1 MAILKHLSSKSSDYG
16 KALEYLMFQHN
27 ERTQKPLL
35 DANGNMM
42 LREEYYLDGL
52 NCDPFSFDKECE
64 QVNARFHKNRK
75 YSEVKSHHY
84 ILSFD
89 PKDKEDSGLTGEKAQ
104 ALGLEFAN
112 RFFPGHQALV
122 CTHMDGHNG
131 SGNIHVHIV
140 INSVRKMD
148 VEPQDFM
155 ERTCDSRAGYK
166 HHQTRSYLTAMQTG
180 IMEIATREGLHQVDL
195 LNPAPIKITEREYW
209 KNRREQE
216 KLDELNARIV
226 ADGMKPRTTTYQT
239 QKQFLRDAISDI
251 SSYARSSEEFQSG
264 LKEKYGITVKL
275 SRGRYS
281 YLHPDREKYITGRK
295 LGSNFEKDYLFSL
308 FAENAK
314 AERQDPE
321 IAPVSSIEKIE
332 DTAEQ
337 HTPQVSPE
345 YNPSY
350 DYQSDPVAILF
361 IRSDLRLVV
370 DLQSNIKAQQ
380 SAAYAQKVKLSNLKE
395 MARTVCYIQEH
406 GYNTRDNLADTLDEI
421 TGKLANA
428 RKTLRATENRIKEL
442 NEQIHYVGQYQSR
455 KSLHAK
461 FVKSRNKKQFR
472 EAHRSDLELYDA
484 GVQYIKEHF
493 DGKVPSLKSLKA
505 ERDQLLQMKD
515 AQYGTYHYF
524 KDYQKELHTVS
535 SNVDAILGKDLT
547 RSQRREK
554 AQDIS

>member
-64 QVNARFHKNRK
+64 QVNGQFHKNQK
-75 YSEVKSHHY
+75 YNEVKSHHY

-89 PKDKEDSGLTGEKAQ
+89 PKDKEDAGLTGEKAQ
-104 ALGLEFAN
+104 ALGLEFAS

-140 INSVRKMD
+140 INSVRKLD

-155 ERTCDSRAGYK
+155 ERPCDSRAGYK

-180 IMEIATREGLHQVDL
+180 IMEISEREGLHQVDL

-251 SSYARSSEEFQSG
+251 VSYARSPEEFQSG

-295 LGSNFEKDYLFSL
+295 LGSNFEKDYLFAL
-308 FAENAK
+308 FAENEK
-314 AERQDPE
+314 AERQEAKIIPAFSSKK
-321 IAPVSSIEKIE
+321 IADTTEQRTSSV
-332 DTAEQ
+332 Q
-337 HTPQVSPE
+337 PE
-345 YNPSY
+345 YNSGY
-350 DYQSDPVAILF
+350 DYQADPVAILF

-370 DLQSNIKAQQ
+370 DLQTNIKAQQ

-395 MARTVCYIQEH
+395 MAKTVCYIQEH
-406 GYNTRDNLADTLDEI
+406 GYDTREKLTDHLDEI
-421 TGKLANA
+421 TKKLSDA
-428 RKTLRATENRIKEL
+428 RKTLRTTENRIKEL

-455 KSLHAK
+455 KSVHAQ

-484 GVQYIKEHF
+484 GVKYIKEHF
-493 DGKVPSLKSLKA
+493 EGKVPSLKSLKA
-505 ERDQLLQMKD
+505 ERDQMLQIKD

-524 KDYQKELHTVS
+524 KDYQKELRTVS
-535 SNVDAILGKDLT
+535 SNVDAILGKDRR
-547 RSQRREK
+547 RSQGREK

>member
-1 MAILKHLSSKSSDYG
+1 
-16 KALEYLMFQHN
+16 MFQHN

-64 QVNARFHKNRK
+64 QINARFHKNQK
-75 YSEVKSHHY
+75 YNEVKSHHY

-89 PKDKEDSGLTGEKAQ
+89 PKDKEDAGLTGEKAQ

-140 INSVRKMD
+140 INSVRKLD

-155 ERTCDSRAGYK
+155 ERPCDSRAGYK
-166 HHQTRSYLTAMQTG
+166 HHQTRNYLTAMQAG
-180 IMEIATREGLHQVDL
+180 IMEISEREGLNQVDL
-195 LNPAPIKITEREYW
+195 LTPAPIKISEREYW
-209 KNRREQE
+209 LNRREQE

-251 SSYARSSEEFQSG
+251 ASYSRSSEEFQSG

-281 YLHPDREKYITGRK
+281 YLHPDRKQYITGRK
-295 LGSNFEKDYLFSL
+295 LGSNFEKDYLFAL
-308 FAENAK
+308 FAENEK
-314 AERQDPE
+314 AERREPE
-321 IAPVSSIEKIE
+321 ITPVSSSEKIA

-337 HTPQVSPE
+337 PTSSLPPE
-345 YNPSY
+345 YDPSY

-370 DLQSNIKAQQ
+370 DLQTNIKAQQ

-395 MARTVCYIQEH
+395 MAKTVCYIQEH
-406 GYNTRDNLADTLDEI
+406 GYDTRDNLVDALDEI
-421 TGKLANA
+421 TGKLSDA
-428 RKTLRATENRIKEL
+428 RKTLRTTENRIKEL

-455 KSLHAK
+455 KGIHTQ

-472 EAHRSDLELYDA
+472 ETHRSDLELYDA
-484 GVQYIKEHF
+484 GVKYIKERF
-493 DGKVPSLKSLKA
+493 DGKVPSLKALKA

-535 SNVDAILGKDLT
+535 SNVDAILGKDRS
-547 RSQRREK
+547 RSQGRVK

>member
-332 DTAEQ
+332 DIAEQ

>member
-16 KALEYLMFQHN
+16 KSLEYLMFQHN
-27 ERTQKPLL
+27 ERTQKPIL

-64 QVNARFHKNRK
+64 QINARFHKNQK
-75 YSEVKSHHY
+75 YNEIKSHHY

-89 PKDKEDSGLTGEKAQ
+89 PKDKEDAGLTGEKAQ
-104 ALGLEFAN
+104 ALGLEFAS

-140 INSVRKMD
+140 INSLRKLD
-148 VEPQDFM
+148 VAPQNFM
-155 ERTCDSRAGYK
+155 ERPCDSRAGYK
-166 HHQTRSYLTAMQTG
+166 HHQTRNYLTAMQAG
-180 IMEIATREGLHQVDL
+180 IMEISKREGLNQVDL
-195 LNPAPIKITEREYW
+195 LNPAPIKISEREYW
-209 KNRREQE
+209 LNRREQE

-251 SSYARSSEEFQSG
+251 ASYARSSEEFQSG
-264 LKEKYGITVKL
+264 LKEKYGIIVKL

-281 YLHPDREKYITGRK
+281 YLHPDRKQYITGRK
-295 LGSNFEKDYLFSL
+295 LGSNFEKDYLFAL
-308 FAENAK
+308 FAENQK
-314 AERQDPE
+314 AEKQKPE
-321 IAPVSSIEKIE
+321 IPPVPSDEKIT
-332 DTAEQ
+332 DTEGQ
-337 HTPQVSPE
+337 RISSVQPE
-345 YNPSY
+345 YDPSY
-350 DYQSDPVAILF
+350 DYQTDPVAILF

-370 DLQSNIKAQQ
+370 DLQTNIKAQQ
-380 SAAYAQKVKLSNLKE
+380 SAAYAQKVKISNLKE
-395 MARTVCYIQEH
+395 MAKTVCYIQEH
-406 GYNTRDNLADTLDEI
+406 GYDTRENLADTLDEI
-421 TGKLANA
+421 TGKLADA
-428 RKTLRATENRIKEL
+428 RKTLRATENRIKVL

-455 KSLHAK
+455 KAVHAQ

-484 GVQYIKEHF
+484 GVKYIKDHF

-524 KDYQKELHTVS
+524 QDYQKELRTVT
-535 SNVDAILGKDLT
+535 SNVDAILGKD
-547 RSQRREK
+547 RSQEQTKDKTRG
-554 AQDIS
+554 IF